1 MSMTFY
7 GERGLVNSI
16 ILDMGTDIEKKKK
29 FLKTIKFSDN
39 YEPTWIADTVKVDFI
54 FEPSLSQFGNPSLII
69 IAEEKFLQR
78 HVIFVEARIC
88 SYNDAS
94 EKLNVS
100 LLPNSYKGVA
110 NKLNIKLALMYR
122 FAKAYNSMKEDSVVE
137 VTNAASKQYH
147 DVARTLKK
155 PSMIKLCIEHF
166 GYNPDFLFV
175 ALTNDPMDV
184 IPFKN
189 KKFLPAIGVTSWHTE
204 RKSFGL
210 ISYAMLEDKN
220 IVDKTKG
227 YYHVAKRN
235 FLHLP
240 AEIGTTRNDPSV
252 KTIVMDQWNPTLK
265 LNLEEFILS
274 LSDKLTTG
282 KIIIFNGSYSVKSDD
297 GRTLVKLFAD
307 KEKMYIAL
315 RNDNIPEHF
324 EDAPK
329 INIGVGPNAKS
340 FVLVYSGTD
349 DLTDENPDKLRDDL
363 TRIIIDFV
371 ER

>member
-1 MSMTFY
+1 MPLTFY
-7 GERGLVNSI
+7 GERGLVTSI
-16 ILDMGTDIEKKKK
+16 ILDMGTDIAKQKK

-39 YEPTWIADTVKVDFI
+39 YEPTWISDTVKIDFI
-54 FEPSLSQFGNPSLII
+54 VEPSLSQFGSPNLII

-88 SYNDAS
+88 AYNDAS

-100 LLPNSYKGVA
+100 LLPNSYKGVS

-122 FAKAYNSMKEDSVVE
+122 FAKAYNSMKEDSVIE
-137 VTNAASKQYH
+137 SANTASKVYH
-147 DVARTLKK
+147 DVPRTLKK
-155 PSMIKLCIEHF
+155 PSMIKLCIENF

-210 ISYAMLEDKN
+210 ISYAMLDDNN
-220 IVDKTKG
+220 IIERTHG
-227 YYHVAKRN
+227 YYPIAKRN

-240 AEIGTTRNDPSV
+240 AEIGTNDNDPSV
-252 KTIVMDQWNPTLK
+252 KTIVMDQWNPILK

-282 KIIIFNGSYSVKSDD
+282 KIIIFNGSYSVKSAD

-307 KEKMYIAL
+307 KDKMYIAL

-324 EDAPK
+324 EDEPK
-329 INIGVGPNAKS
+329 IKIGVGPNAKS
-340 FVLVYSGTD
+340 FVLIYSGTD
-349 DLTDENPDKLRDDL
+349 DLTDDQPNKLRDDL